1 MSGPDAIDDIL
12 LILECLVLF
21 INLCERGYKAYKAY
35 KARKEEKQRMK
46 AWMAWNG
53 DSLDNSS
60 PRMGWEANSCRMSHL
75 HHQNGQGDCTRE
87 ISLSKEVEET
97 LLYKD
102 LERFSD
108 EQLAALDDK
117 QLDAIED
124 ELFRDFKLA
133 KMKRLRRD

>member
-1 MSGPDAIDDIL
+1 
-12 LILECLVLF
+12 
-21 INLCERGYKAYKAY
+21 
-35 KARKEEKQRMK
+35 
-46 AWMAWNG
+46 
-53 DSLDNSS
+53 
-60 PRMGWEANSCRMSHL
+60 MSHL

-97 LLYKD
+97 LLYKE

-108 EQLAALDDK
+108 EQLAALDDE

-133 KMKRLRRD
+133 KIKWPRRD